1 MGFDIFAHSDQRVE
15 CNSQFIE
22 YFGSN
27 LTSTLETV
35 FRETILSVKREGAN
49 AQNANCFNE
58 IVEISIT
65 IGNVTS
71 AERGSEIVLLLKNL
85 PDIEFA
91 IDLLD
96 SEYGLVLRQLSVKMT
111 VHGIEKESRSH
122 RMQNIVF
129 VLVVAGV
136 TVFVVLLSA
145 IISLSKVVDYHW
157 NRVSEQQWLKSFA
170 FLDDRHQFNS
180 KVTISTISHYDI
192 NSPLHIPRPI
202 VFYAPSSE
210 SSLERFTPPS
220 NPSWSVPYFI
230 EPNVIAT

>member
-1 MGFDIFAHSDQRVE
+1 MLCSVLIRVLNVLIGCYYPLNILEPVGSRSNPSDSTTTSETDRNGSSDDAYYINSIMGFDIFAHSDQRVE

-35 FRETILSVKREGAN
+35 FRETILSVKGEGAN

-91 IDLLD
+91 FDLLD

-145 IISLSKVVDYHW
+145 IISLRYF
-157 NRVSEQQWLKSFA
+157 EQLFVFQLSPDRTNSFSA
-170 FLDDRHQFNS
+170 KLC
-180 KVTISTISHYDI
+180 
-192 NSPLHIPRPI
+192 
-202 VFYAPSSE
+202 
-210 SSLERFTPPS
+210 
-220 NPSWSVPYFI
+220 
-230 EPNVIAT
+230 VIANFSL